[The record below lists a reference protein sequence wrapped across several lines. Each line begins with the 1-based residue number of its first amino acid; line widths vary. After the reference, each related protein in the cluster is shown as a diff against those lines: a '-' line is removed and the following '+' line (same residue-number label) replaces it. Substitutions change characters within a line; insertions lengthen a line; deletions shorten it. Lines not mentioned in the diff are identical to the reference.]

1 MGLARRISAWV
12 VGRIRPAET
21 WTLTQRNLYI
31 LPTASGWA
39 YAAMLV
45 VMLVASINYQ
55 LSLGYALTFLLAGCA
70 LVSMHLTHRTLLG
83 LTLHLR
89 PVHPV
94 HAGEPATVEVVVANP
109 GSLRDSVGLRF
120 HDSADAPGMHPD
132 EHAAGHGPATGVWC
146 EVPAL
151 GQATAHL
158 RLLPRTRGL
167 HALPPIV
174 LESRFP
180 FGLFRAWT
188 VWRPA
193 ATLLAWP
200 AAEVPAP
207 PLPAAD
213 AAGADQAAS
222 RPGGGS
228 ELDGVRAWRRGDA
241 LRQVVWKKAARTGE
255 LVSRETSTTVSRHS
269 WLDWQA
275 SAGPGLSVEQRLSRL
290 AAWVELA
297 HRLGV
302 PVGLRL
308 PGREWPPGLGDAH
321 RHTLLGALALWR

>member
-1 MGLARRISAWV
+1 MSLARRISAWA
-12 VGRIRPAET
+12 VGRRRPTET

-94 HAGEPATVEVVVANP
+94 HAGEPATVEVVLANA
-109 GSLRDSVGLRF
+109 GGHRDSVGLQF
-120 HDSADAPGMHPD
+120 HEAEADGLADA
-132 EHAAGHGPATGVWC
+132 HAWC

-151 GQATAHL
+151 GQASAHL
-158 RLLPRTRGL
+158 RLQPRTRGL
-167 HALPPIV
+167 HPVPAIV
-174 LESRFP
+174 VDTRFP
-180 FGLFRAWT
+180 FGLFRAWS

-200 AAEVPAP
+200 APEVPPP
-207 PLPAAD
+207 PLPAQASSGSE
-213 AAGADQAAS
+213 AAVS

-228 ELDGVRAWRRGDA
+228 ELEGVRAWRRGDS

-255 LVSRETSTTVSRHS
+255 LVSRETSTSASRQS
-269 WLDWQA
+269 WLEWQA

-297 HRLGV
+297 HRLGM

-321 RHTLLGALALWR
+321 RHALLGALALWR

>member
-1 MGLARRISAWV
+1 MGLGRRISAWV
-12 VGRIRPAET
+12 VGRRPPAET

-94 HAGEPATVEVVVANP
+94 HAGEPATVEVVLANP
-109 GSLRDSVGLRF
+109 GPHRDSVGLRF
-120 HDSADAPGMHPD
+120 HEADAGD
-132 EHAAGHGPATGVWC
+132 SSDAQAWC

-151 GQATAHL
+151 GQAAASL
-158 RLLPRTRGL
+158 RLQPRTRGL
-167 HALPPIV
+167 HAVPAIV
-174 LESRFP
+174 VDTRFP

-200 AAEVPAP
+200 APEVPAP
-207 PLPAAD
+207 PLPAD
-213 AAGADQAAS
+213 AASGTQAPSS
-222 RPGGGS
+222 RTGGS
-228 ELDGVRAWRRGDA
+228 ELEGVRAWRRGDS

-255 LVSRETSTTVSRHS
+255 LISRETHTSVSRES
-269 WLDWQA
+269 WLEWQD
-275 SAGPGLSVEQRLSRL
+275 SAAPGLSIEQRLSRL

-297 HRLGV
+297 HRLGL

-308 PGREWPPGLGDAH
+308 PGHEWPPGQGDTH
-321 RHTLLGALALWR
+321 RHTLLGALALWH

>member
-1 MGLARRISAWV
+1 MGLGRRISAWA
-12 VGRIRPAET
+12 VGRRRPTES

-83 LTLHLR
+83 LTLHVR

-94 HAGEPATVEVVVANP
+94 HAGEPATVEVVLANP
-109 GSLRDSVGLRF
+109 GVHRDSVGLQF
-120 HDSADAPGMHPD
+120 HQAPDEADGEADA
-132 EHAAGHGPATGVWC
+132 HAWC

-151 GQATAHL
+151 GQASAHL
-158 RLLPRTRGL
+158 RLKPRARGL
-167 HALPPIV
+167 HPVPAIV
-174 LESRFP
+174 VDTRFP

-193 ATLLAWP
+193 ATFLAWP
-200 AAEVPAP
+200 APEVPPP
-207 PLPAAD
+207 PLPADA
-213 AAGADQAAS
+213 AAGADTATH
-222 RPGGGS
+222 RTDGGS
-228 ELDGVRAWRRGDA
+228 ELEGVRAWRRGDS

-255 LVSRETSTTVSRHS
+255 LVSRESSSSASRHS
-269 WLDWQA
+269 WLQWQD
-275 SAGPGLSVEQRLSRL
+275 SAAPGLSVEQRLSRL

-297 HRLGV
+297 HRLGL

-308 PGREWPPGLGDAH
+308 PGQEWPPAVGDAH
-321 RHTLLGALALWR
+321 RHALLGALALWR

>member
-1 MGLARRISAWV
+1 MAGVELARRISAWAL
-12 VGRIRPAET
+12 GHRRPTEN

-89 PVHPV
+89 PVQPV
-94 HAGEPATVEVVVANP
+94 HAGLATTVEVVLANA
-109 GSLRDSVGLRF
+109 GALRESVGLAF
-120 HDSADAPGMHPD
+120 
-132 EHAAGHGPATGVWC
+132 HAAERHDEGGSHAWC

-151 GQATAHL
+151 GQATAQL
-158 RLLPRTRGL
+158 RLRPPTRGL
-167 HALPPIV
+167 HPVPAIV
-174 LESRFP
+174 VDTRYP
-180 FGLFRAWT
+180 FGLFRAWS

-193 ATLLAWP
+193 ATLLVWP
-200 AAEVPAP
+200 APEVPAP
-207 PLPAAD
+207 ALPAEAAAD
-213 AAGADQAAS
+213 AHGAPSRAAG
-222 RPGGGS
+222 GT
-228 ELDGVRAWRRGDA
+228 ELEGVRAWRRGDS

-255 LVSRETSTTVSRHS
+255 LVSRETHTPASRES
-269 WLDWQA
+269 WLQWHD
-275 SAGPGLSVEQRLSRL
+275 SAAPGLSVEQRLSRL

-321 RHTLLGALALWR
+321 RHALLGALALWR

>member
-1 MGLARRISAWV
+1 MSLARRISAWA
-12 VGRIRPAET
+12 VGRRRPTES

-31 LPTASGWA
+31 LPTAGGWA

-89 PVHPV
+89 PIHPV
-94 HAGEPATVEVVVANP
+94 HAGEPATVEVVLANP
-109 GSLRDSVGLRF
+109 GGLRDSVGLRF
-120 HDSADAPGMHPD
+120 HEAEWECEAAAEAGTDRTVDAQ
-132 EHAAGHGPATGVWC
+132 AWC

-151 GQATAHL
+151 GQASAHL
-158 RLLPRTRGL
+158 RLRPSTRGL
-167 HALPPIV
+167 HPVPAIV
-174 LESRFP
+174 VDTRFP

-200 AAEVPAP
+200 APEAPAP
-207 PLPAAD
+207 PLPAQAS
-213 AAGADQAAS
+213 AGADAAAS

-228 ELDGVRAWRRGDA
+228 ELEGVRAWRRGDS

-255 LVSRETSTTVSRHS
+255 LVSRETSTSASRQS
-269 WLDWQA
+269 WLEWQA

-297 HRLGV
+297 HRLGM

-321 RHTLLGALALWR
+321 RHALLGALALWR

>member
-1 MGLARRISAWV
+1 MGLGRRISAWA
-12 VGRIRPAET
+12 VGRRRPTET

-31 LPTASGWA
+31 LPTVSGWA

-83 LTLHLR
+83 LTLHVR
-89 PVHPV
+89 PVQAV
-94 HAGEPATVEVVVANP
+94 HAGEPATVEVVLANP
-109 GSLRDSVGLRF
+109 GGRRDSVGLHF
-120 HDSADAPGMHPD
+120 HEADGEGLADAR
-132 EHAAGHGPATGVWC
+132 AWC

-151 GQATAHL
+151 GQAAASL
-158 RLLPRTRGL
+158 RLQPRTRGL
-167 HALPPIV
+167 HPVPAIV
-174 LESRFP
+174 VDTRFP

-193 ATLLAWP
+193 ATFLAWP
-200 AAEVPAP
+200 APEVPPP
-207 PLPAAD
+207 PLPA
-213 AAGADQAAS
+213 QAESGSQATPT
-222 RPGGGS
+222 RTDDGS
-228 ELDGVRAWRRGDA
+228 ELEGVRAWRRGDT

-255 LVSRETSTTVSRHS
+255 LVSRETGTSASRQS
-269 WLDWQA
+269 WLEWQH
-275 SAGPGLSVEQRLSRL
+275 SAAPGLSIEQRLSRL

-297 HRLGV
+297 HRLDL

-308 PGREWPPGLGDAH
+308 PGQEWPPGHGDAH
-321 RHTLLGALALWR
+321 RVALLGALALWR